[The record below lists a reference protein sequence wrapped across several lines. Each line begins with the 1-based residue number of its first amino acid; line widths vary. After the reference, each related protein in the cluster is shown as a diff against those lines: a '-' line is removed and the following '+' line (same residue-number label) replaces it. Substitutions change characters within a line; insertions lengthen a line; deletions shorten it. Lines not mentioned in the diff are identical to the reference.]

1 MPIASH
7 GPRKR
12 PLAAVIALAALSAV
26 TMVGLSQCINV
37 KDNITGVERGAV
49 DFRGGG
55 ASDCFRECRDRYA
68 DSLEAENE
76 LHEENMDDCRD
87 AAAPAD
93 GWADRGNDSG
103 NGNGGGNDH
112 GRGKGRGKDKH
123 KDRDCLARERER
135 HQDALDRIRDGRRAC
150 QAACHH
156 QGGGSGR

>member
-12 PLAAVIALAALSAV
+12 PLAAVIAVAALSAV

-87 AAAPAD
+87 AAQPAD
-93 GWADRGNDSG
+93 DWTDAGNDKG
-103 NGNGGGNDH
+103 K
-112 GRGKGRGKDKH
+112 GKGRGKDKH

-135 HQDALDRIRDGRRAC
+135 HQDALDRIRDGRREC
-150 QAACHH
+150 QAGCHH